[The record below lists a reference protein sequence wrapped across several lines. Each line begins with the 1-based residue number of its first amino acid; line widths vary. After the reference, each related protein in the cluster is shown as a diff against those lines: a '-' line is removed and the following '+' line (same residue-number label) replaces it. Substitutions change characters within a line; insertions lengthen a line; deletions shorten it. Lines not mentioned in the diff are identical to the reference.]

1 MGSLRRLAKQL
12 ESNLAPGSV
21 ALETIYQRLEA
32 AEGELKRLQEL
43 QETCREAVERL
54 VRTSSPTGSAASTAS
69 VLLGQVEEEQSLM
82 TNDGG
87 QVEEVEN
94 VTIVAVTGDG
104 KLDTS
109 EQGDGP
115 RITITTVK
123 SIETTTTETTTPT
136 KNGKAK
142 KSTPPR

>member
-1 MGSLRRLAKQL
+1 M
-12 ESNLAPGSV
+12 APGSV

-69 VLLGQVEEEQSLM
+69 VPLGQVEEEELLM
-82 TNDGG
+82 VNEGG
-87 QVEEVEN
+87 QEED

-104 KLDTS
+104 KVDIA

-123 SIETTTTETTTPT
+123 SIETTTTGTTTTTPT

>member
-1 MGSLRRLAKQL
+1 M
-12 ESNLAPGSV
+12 APGSV

-69 VLLGQVEEEQSLM
+69 VPLGQVEEEELLM

-104 KLDTS
+104 KLDS
-109 EQGDGP
+109 AEQGDGP

-123 SIETTTTETTTPT
+123 SIETTTTGTATTTPT